1 MFSRSWLSSEWRFV
15 LEQWGD
21 QWNPRHKIEVLVNMQ
36 NILPI
41 VSFTAISWSKCL
53 NTLQCQ
59 GYYSMSTC
67 LPFEN
72 VKMKIYRTIILL
84 VLLCRYEMWS
94 VRLREEHRVFENRVL
109 RRRRK
114 EEEVTEAEENC
125 IIRSF
130 IKCSLHKIKKEEGD
144 V

>member
-1 MFSRSWLSSEWRFV
+1 
-15 LEQWGD
+15 
-21 QWNPRHKIEVLVNMQ
+21 
-36 NILPI
+36 
-41 VSFTAISWSKCL
+41 
-53 NTLQCQ
+53 
-59 GYYSMSTC
+59 MSTF

-84 VLLCRYEMWS
+84 VLLCRCEVWS
-94 VRLREEHRVFENRVL
+94 VTLREEHRVFENRVL

-114 EEEVTEAEENC
+114 EEEEVTEAEENY

-130 IKCSLHKIKKEEGD
+130 IKCSLHKINKEEGD